1 MPEVSFPGDGQDGEQ
16 PPPAVP
22 ARDETPAPPADDWDG
37 DAEMAAY
44 VADLDAGRRR
54 IPDEWEIESRP
65 PVTISLGD
73 AADVDPAELAAMLG
87 PDGLGGEVFAQ
98 DRPAAALRPG
108 PILAALT
115 EHAAGEAARLGD
127 DELLGA
133 VAAARRLAARAEYL
147 ELTAIAE
154 FTRRQDARFEAAAAA
169 RVPPGCRDGEFADA
183 ELGYELVTSGNAAR
197 DTMDMAVDL
206 QTRLPKT
213 RQALAAGLID
223 ADRARLIWKPTRCL
237 SGEDAAYADAL
248 LAGLAPHLRYDQLA
262 RKAAAT
268 AMKLDPEACQR
279 GKEQARRDRQRVAAG
294 REESGNAYLSG
305 RELAIEDALA
315 GKAHIDALA
324 VALRRGGLP
333 GTLQRLRVL
342 AFTDLTQGR
351 DPLARLTTPPP
362 PGPHARDTTRPGG
375 HPGDD
380 RPAPGGEPRGDAGPG
395 DHPSDDRPPA
405 GSKPRGHADAAGA
418 GGDGPDRLGDEADDG
433 DDDQSWDGYPDLA
446 DWQHER
452 RGHPADDNCDHDG
465 DRDDR
470 DDGPAV
476 PAGPRAPFPALINL
490 TIPAGTAFGW
500 GTAPGDAGGWG
511 LLDPDDTRR
520 LLQAASRHPRT
531 RWCLTQLAPDGTAA
545 AHGCARGPHP
555 WTPPPPGGTSSTGPP
570 GSPGTRDGPATP
582 GGTHTPDNAGAP
594 PGNGPDA
601 RQAAALADLLR
612 RLNVTFA
619 PIAKGSCDHRNA
631 EDRYRPSRKL
641 GHLARARTAT
651 CPAPGCGA
659 QAYHNDLDHTLAWPA
674 GPTCQCNIGP
684 PCRRHHRCK
693 QAPGWRLEQPEP
705 GIFRWTTPSGRVY
718 TTRPTVYET

>member
-1 MPEVSFPGDGQDGEQ
+1 MSEVSFPGDGQDGEQ
-16 PPPAVP
+16 QPPAVP
-22 ARDETPAPPADDWDG
+22 ARDETPAVPDDDWDG

-44 VADLDAGRRR
+44 FADLEAGRRR
-54 IPDEWEIESRP
+54 IPEEWELESRP

-73 AADVDPAELAAMLG
+73 AADVDPAELAVMLG

-108 PILAALT
+108 PLLAALT
-115 EHAAGEAARLGD
+115 ERAAADPARLGD
-127 DELLGA
+127 SELLGT

-147 ELTAIAE
+147 ELTAVAE
-154 FTRRQDARFEAAAAA
+154 FTRRREAQLAAATAA
-169 RVPPGCRDGEFADA
+169 GVPPGQRDGEFADA
-183 ELGYELVTSGNAAR
+183 ELGYELVTSANTAR
-197 DTMDMAVDL
+197 DTMDMATDL
-206 QTRLPKT
+206 ETRLPKT
-213 RQALAAGLID
+213 REALAAGLID
-223 ADRARLIWKPTRCL
+223 GYRARLIWKPTRCL
-237 SGEDAAYADAL
+237 TDEDAAYADAV
-248 LAGLAPHLRYDQLA
+248 LAPLAAGLRYDQLA

-268 AMKLDPEACQR
+268 AMKLDPDACQR

-305 RELAIEDALA
+305 RELAIQDALA

-351 DPLARLTTPPP
+351 DPLDRLTSPPP
-362 PGPHARDTTRPGG
+362 PGPAGQDASRRG
-375 HPGDD
+375 
-380 RPAPGGEPRGDAGPG
+380 PASGGEPRGEADAGG
-395 DHPSDDRPPA
+395 A
-405 GSKPRGHADAAGA
+405 GDAA
-418 GGDGPDRLGDEADDG
+418 GDGPDRSGDDVSDG

-452 RGHPADDNCDHDG
+452 RGHRAGDDC
-465 DRDDR
+465 DRDGR
-470 DDGPAV
+470 DDGGAAA
-476 PAGPRAPFPALINL
+476 PAGPPAPFPALINL
-490 TIPAGTAFGW
+490 TIPASTAFGW
-500 GTAPGDAGGWG
+500 GTAPGEAGSWG

-520 LLQAASRHPRT
+520 LTQAASMHPRT
-531 RWCLTQLAPDGTAA
+531 RWCITLLGPDGTAA

-555 WTPPPPGGTSSTGPP
+555 WIPPPPP
-570 GSPGTRDGPATP
+570 
-582 GGTHTPDNAGAP
+582 AP
-594 PGNGPDA
+594 PAPPDTSRPAARAGPDA

-612 RLNVTFA
+612 RLNVTFT

-659 QAYHNDLDHTLAWPA
+659 QACHNDLDHTVAYPA
-674 GPTCQCNIGP
+674 GRTCECNIGP

-693 QAPGWRLEQPEP
+693 QAPGWTLEQPEP
-705 GIFRWTTPSGRVY
+705 GVFRWTTPSGRTY

>member
-1 MPEVSFPGDGQDGEQ
+1 VSEVLFPGPGSDGEE
-16 PPPAVP
+16 PLPGDP
-22 ARDETPAPPADDWDG
+22 ARDETPAMAADDDWDG
-37 DAEMAAY
+37 DADMAAY
-44 VADLDAGRRR
+44 IADLEAGRRR
-54 IPDEWEIESRP
+54 IPEEQEIESRP

-73 AADVDPAELAAMLG
+73 AADVDPAELAVMLG

-108 PILAALT
+108 PLLAALT
-115 EHAAGEAARLGD
+115 ERAAADPARLGD

-147 ELTAIAE
+147 ELAAIAE

-169 RVPPGCRDGEFADA
+169 RVPPGQRDGEFADG

-197 DTMDMAVDL
+197 DTMDMAVAL
-206 QTRLPKT
+206 HTRLPKT
-213 RQALAAGLID
+213 REALAAGLID
-223 ADRARLIWKPTRCL
+223 GYRARLIWKPTRCL
-237 SGEDAAYADAL
+237 SDEDAACADAL
-248 LAGLAPHLRYDQLA
+248 LAPLAPHLRYDQLA

-305 RELAIEDALA
+305 RELAVGDALA

-324 VALRRGGLP
+324 VTLRRGGLP

-351 DPLARLTTPPP
+351 DPLARLTSPP
-362 PGPHARDTTRPGG
+362 RPGG
-375 HPGDD
+375 QPRGSTGPGDHPGQDH
-380 RPAPGGEPRGDAGPG
+380 PAPGSQPRGGAGPG
-395 DHPSDDRPPA
+395 DHPGDDRPPA
-405 GSKPRGHADAAGA
+405 GSQPHGYQDTGDAGDGA
-418 GGDGPDRLGDEADDG
+418 GDDPDPADG

-452 RGHPADDNCDHDG
+452 RGHRADDNCD
-465 DRDDR
+465 R
-470 DDGPAV
+470 DGPEDGAPAA
-476 PAGPRAPFPALINL
+476 PAGPPAPFPALINL
-490 TIPAGTAFGW
+490 TIPAATALGW
-500 GTAPGDAGGWG
+500 GTAAGEAAGWG

-520 LLQAASRHPRT
+520 LLQAASLHPRS
-531 RWCLTQLAPDGTAA
+531 RWCITLLAPDGTAA

-555 WTPPPPGGTSSTGPP
+555 WTPLPPDRPADPRGTGPP
-570 GSPGTRDGPATP
+570 GRPGTRDGPDP
-582 GGTHTPDNAGAP
+582 G
-594 PGNGPDA
+594 
-601 RQAAALADLLR
+601 QAAALAGLLR
-612 RLNVTFA
+612 KLNVTFT
-619 PIAKGSCDHRNA
+619 PIATGSCDHRNA

-641 GHLARARTAT
+641 GHLARARTAV

-659 QAYHNDLDHTLAWPA
+659 QAQHNDLDHTLAYPA
-674 GPTCQCNIGP
+674 GRTCQCNIGP

-693 QAPGWRLEQPEP
+693 QAPGWNLEQPEP
-705 GIFRWTTPSGRVY
+705 GVFRWTTPSGRVY
-718 TTRPTVYET
+718 TTYPTIYEM